1 MRQVLENA
9 LNRYLA
15 LDSESKRRIRLLQDK
30 RVMLELL
37 GTPFIV
43 QLIFNDEKIILQWD
57 DFSEADIRIKGTPLN
72 LLHMSLVRDD
82 RHRFFADD
90 VIVEGN
96 MELAQNVLAIF
107 DELEIDWEE
116 QLSQWVGDVPAYQTG
131 RFVRGIKKFNQRVR
145 RTFLRN
151 LNEYVHEE
159 INLFPTDEALQLFFD
174 EVDELRMDVDRLEA
188 RLLKIKEK
196 IVPGTRTT
204 K

>member
-1 MRQVLENA
+1 MKHVLEKA

-15 LDSESKRRIRLLQDK
+15 LDAESKRRIRLLQNK
-30 RVMLELL
+30 RVTLELL
-37 GTPFIV
+37 GTPLIV
-43 QLIFNDEKIILQWD
+43 QLFFSDEKIALQWD
-57 DFSEADIRIKGTPLN
+57 DFAEADIKIKGTPLN
-72 LLHMSLVRDD
+72 LLHMSLARDD

-96 MELAQNVLAIF
+96 MELAQHVLAIF

-116 QLSQWVGDVPAYQTG
+116 QISQWVGDVPAYQAG

-159 INLFPTDEALQLFFD
+159 INLVPAREALQLFFD
-174 EVDELRMDVDRLEA
+174 EVDELRMDVDRLEM
-188 RLLKIKEK
+188 RLLKLKEK
-196 IVPGTRTT
+196 IAADKGTEI
-204 K
+204 